1 MSPSVSSPLPLSRIV
16 LFGGLI
22 VTLAMGVRH
31 TFGLFLSP
39 VSQELGWGRE
49 VFALAIAVQNLLWG
63 AFQPITGM
71 LADRWGGRRALL
83 GGALCYVLGLAL
95 MALSTTP
102 GAMLGSAGL
111 LIGLALSGTTYSVVY
126 GEIGRHVAAADRS
139 RAMGM
144 VGAAGSLGQFLM
156 LPIGQGLIDGLG
168 WSLTLLVF
176 AVLVAGIVPAGLAL
190 TPASAQAGH
199 QPPRQSARAALLE
212 ALGERGYLL
221 LCFSYLVCGFQV
233 VFIGMHLPSYLV
245 DQGLDA
251 KVGTTCLALIG
262 LFNVFG
268 TYLFGQWGGRW
279 SKARLL
285 AGIYVSRS
293 ITIVVFLLLPLSPA
307 SAMVFA
313 SVMGFLWLSTVP
325 LTNGL
330 VAQVFGVHYLAMLG
344 GFAFFAHQ
352 IGSFLGVW
360 LGGRM
365 FDLTGSYQLIWLAS
379 IALGVLAGLA
389 AWPIRETPLTRLAAQ
404 P

>member
-1 MSPSVSSPLPLSRIV
+1 MSSSASSPLSLSRIV

-83 GGALCYVLGLAL
+83 WGALCYVLGLAL

-176 AVLVAGIVPAGLAL
+176 AVLVAGIIPAGLAL
-190 TPASAQAGH
+190 TPASAQVGH

-293 ITIVVFLLLPLSPA
+293 ITIVVFLLLPLSPV

-330 VAQVFGVHYLAMLG
+330 VAQVFGVQYLAMLG

-389 AWPIRETPLTRLAAQ
+389 AWPIRETPLARLAVQ
-404 P
+404 S

>member
-1 MSPSVSSPLPLSRIV
+1 MSSSASSPLSLSRIV

-83 GGALCYVLGLAL
+83 WGALCYVLGLAL

-176 AVLVAGIVPAGLAL
+176 AVLVAGIIPAGLAL

-233 VFIGMHLPSYLV
+233 VFIGIHLPGYLI
-245 DQGLDA
+245 DHGYNA
-251 KVGTTCLALIG
+251 ATGTVFLALVG
-262 LFNVFG
+262 LFNIVG
-268 TYLFGQWGGRW
+268 TYSAGWLGGKF
-279 SKARLL
+279 SKPHLL
-285 AGIYVSRS
+285 MWLYGLRG
-293 ITIVVFLLLPLSPA
+293 ITIIGFLTLPLSLWTIYA
-307 SAMVFA
+307 FGVI
-313 SVMGFLWLSTVP
+313 MGLLWLSTVP
-325 LTNGL
+325 LTNGI
-330 VAQVFGVHYLAMLG
+330 VANMFGVKYLTTLSG
-344 GFAFFAHQ
+344 IVFFTHQ
-352 IGSFLGVW
+352 IGSFFGGW
-360 LGGRM
+360 LGGLNHDIAGNYNM
-365 FDLTGSYQLIWLAS
+365 IWAGSIVLS
-379 IALGVLAGLA
+379 VFGVLVHLFVT
-389 AWPIRETPLTRLAAQ
+389 EEHVVHD
-404 P
+404 

>member
-1 MSPSVSSPLPLSRIV
+1 M
-16 LFGGLI
+16 
-22 VTLAMGVRH
+22 
-31 TFGLFLSP
+31 
-39 VSQELGWGRE
+39 
-49 VFALAIAVQNLLWG
+49 
-63 AFQPITGM
+63 
-71 LADRWGGRRALL
+71 
-83 GGALCYVLGLAL
+83 
-95 MALSTTP
+95 
-102 GAMLGSAGL
+102 
-111 LIGLALSGTTYSVVY
+111 
-126 GEIGRHVAAADRS
+126 
-139 RAMGM
+139 
-144 VGAAGSLGQFLM
+144 
-156 LPIGQGLIDGLG
+156 
-168 WSLTLLVF
+168 
-176 AVLVAGIVPAGLAL
+176 
-190 TPASAQAGH
+190 
-199 QPPRQSARAALLE
+199 
-212 ALGERGYLL
+212 
-221 LCFSYLVCGFQV
+221 
-233 VFIGMHLPSYLV
+233 
-245 DQGLDA
+245 
-251 KVGTTCLALIG
+251 GTTCLALIG

-360 LGGRM
+360 LGGRL

-389 AWPIRETPLTRLAAQ
+389 AWPIRETPLARLAAQ

>member
-1 MSPSVSSPLPLSRIV
+1 MSSSASSPLSLSRIV

-83 GGALCYVLGLAL
+83 WGALCYVLGLAL

-176 AVLVAGIVPAGLAL
+176 AVLVAGIIPAGLAL
-190 TPASAQAGH
+190 TPASAQVGH

-293 ITIVVFLLLPLSPA
+293 ITIVVFLLLPLSPL

-330 VAQVFGVHYLAMLG
+330 VAQVFGVQYLAMLG

-389 AWPIRETPLTRLAAQ
+389 AWPIRETPLARLAVQ
-404 P
+404 S